1 MEGRYQEANSR
12 QKLQQRR
19 NKHKTTARKQGQKG
33 SFISHDK
40 SFLLSALVVSH
51 CLIEFLPLTR
61 PVEPGRRCLVS
72 YGGAEA
78 TLRRFAP
85 VIFRLIC

>member
-19 NKHKTTARKQGQKG
+19 NKTTARKQGQKG

-72 YGGAEA
+72 YGRSRGA